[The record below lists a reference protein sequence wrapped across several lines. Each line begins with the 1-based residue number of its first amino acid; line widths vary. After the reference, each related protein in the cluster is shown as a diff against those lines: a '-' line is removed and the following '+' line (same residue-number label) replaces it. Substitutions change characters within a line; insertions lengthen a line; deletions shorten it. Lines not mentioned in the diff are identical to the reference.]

1 MNKLPLFQS
10 FVYSSSLHIIALSE
24 TWLSDKI
31 YSKEILPSGYTIYR
45 SDRHTRGGGVLLGV
59 SSSLSSHLLISHSTI
74 DLVVVQ
80 LLTSPPITLCC
91 IYIPPSCSPD
101 YFSSCLSALTDII
114 THHEN
119 VIILGDFNLP
129 DINWPCL
136 TSHSLSSDALC
147 ELIFEHNLTQ
157 LILKSTHSKGNIL
170 DLLITNIDHHISN
183 LLITPCSKQLYS
195 DHLFIFFDLLV
206 NHYPPHRTTSY
217 FLDYSKGDYL
227 AFNDYLLELDYSF
240 CTTMDINSAWNLLKS
255 ILSVGC
261 SRYIPKVKINSH
273 HPPKWFNSDIRHLL
287 NRIHSL
293 RRRINRSPTPYLS
306 EKLSSLELSLQDL
319 MTSTRTQF
327 EASLFKDYSKNSK
340 LIHRYLNMFTSS
352 SAIPNQVHFNDKFA
366 TSSLDK
372 ADLFNHYFH
381 SVYTPRSFST
391 VSTTNSDSSPIPTI
405 STISVQ
411 EEEIFCILSS
421 LDPSKAMGADKIGP
435 KLLRSCA
442 SSLCHPLTL
451 LFQRC
456 INLSCIPSEW
466 KIHSITPLFKKGD
479 PSSVTNYRPISLLC
493 SVSKVLER
501 LIFNHVSDHIFPH
514 LSDKQFGFIP
524 NRSCLQQLLS
534 TFSIIYKN
542 YSSHN
547 QTDIIFLDFCKAFD
561 TISHHL
567 LLHKLQN
574 FGITG
579 NLFNWFCSYLSCRS
593 QSVAIDGTFSSKL
606 PVTSGVPQ
614 GSILGPL
621 MFIIFINDLP
631 DSVQSATPLL
641 FADDTKCIK
650 TVSSLHD
657 TCLLQDDL
665 SALTSWSSFWELAFN
680 SSKCKLLRIL
690 PPNQTHHSANYSIN
704 NSIIDSNTLH
714 RDLGILVSS
723 DLTWDNHYSSIISK
737 AYKSLYFIRRA
748 TSNSHSPYT
757 KLSLYKSLTRPN
769 ILYCSQLWR
778 PHKIKDIKLF
788 ERVQRR
794 ATKFILH
801 DFQSDYKSRLTNLHL
816 LPLSLWFE
824 YLDLT
829 FLISSLQYSSDHF
842 DIFQFIQFT
851 SNNTRASSAG
861 KLRCTLPHSSTNFIH
876 FFYFNRVVKIWN
888 SLPIINRSL
897 PTSTIKSQ
905 IKNFLWSHFTSN
917 FDPNNTCTWFLC
929 CPCSSCHG
937 ITSIN
942 YSTFN

>member
-183 LLITPCSKQLYS
+183 LLIIPCSKQLYS

-534 TFSIIYKN
+534 TFPLSTKTTHLTTKLTSSSSTSAKLSIPFLTIYCSTN
-542 YSSHN
+542 CRTSVSLVISSIGSAHICPADLN
-547 QTDIIFLDFCKAFD
+547 Q
-561 TISHHL
+561 L
-567 LLHKLQN
+567 LL
-574 FGITG
+574 TA
-579 NLFNWFCSYLSCRS
+579 LFPLNSQSPQAYRKEASLAPSCLSSLSMIFQIPYNQQPLSCS
-593 QSVAIDGTFSSKL
+593 QTTPSASKL
-606 PVTSGVPQ
+606 S
-614 GSILGPL
+614 
-621 MFIIFINDLP
+621 LP
-631 DSVQSATPLL
+631 YTTRVYSKMT
-641 FADDTKCIK
+641 
-650 TVSSLHD
+650 SLHSPVGA
-657 TCLLQDDL
+657 L
-665 SALTSWSSFWELAFN
+665 S
-680 SSKCKLLRIL
+680 
-690 PPNQTHHSANYSIN
+690 
-704 NSIIDSNTLH
+704 
-714 RDLGILVSS
+714 G
-723 DLTWDNHYSSIISK
+723 
-737 AYKSLYFIRRA
+737 
-748 TSNSHSPYT
+748 NSHST
-757 KLSLYKSLTRPN
+757 
-769 ILYCSQLWR
+769 
-778 PHKIKDIKLF
+778 
-788 ERVQRR
+788 
-794 ATKFILH
+794 A
-801 DFQSDYKSRLTNLHL
+801 QSAN
-816 LPLSLWFE
+816 
-824 YLDLT
+824 
-829 FLISSLQYSSDHF
+829 
-842 DIFQFIQFT
+842 
-851 SNNTRASSAG
+851 
-861 KLRCTLPHSSTNFIH
+861 C
-876 FFYFNRVVKIWN
+876 
-888 SLPIINRSL
+888 
-897 PTSTIKSQ
+897 
-905 IKNFLWSHFTSN
+905 
-917 FDPNNTCTWFLC
+917 
-929 CPCSSCHG
+929 
-937 ITSIN
+937 
-942 YSTFN
+942 